1 LLNKK
6 LEKPDL
12 DLTIR
17 EIEKSEKRFKVA
29 MMIVIFMVSFAAA
42 MIFISLISSL

>member
-12 DLTIR
+12 ERTLKK
-17 EIEKSEKRFKVA
+17 IEKSEKRLKVA
-29 MMIVIFMVSFAAA
+29 KIIVSFIVSFAAA
-42 MIFISLISSL
+42 MIFISLISSI